1 MDRVLGL
8 DGGGTKTDAA
18 VIDRA
23 GTVIARQRTEGLDP
37 TESPHWKVV
46 LGDIAEKMGAVAT
59 AVLGLPYHG
68 EIAQISADQTAVAG
82 ALFGAGTIVTNDVA
96 VAFEGALGGMDGVLV
111 LAGTGSMAW
120 SRGPLGVHRVGG
132 WGPVFGDEGSA
143 YWIGR
148 AALGQ
153 ISQQLDG
160 RRVETRFAHEML
172 QDIGVAR
179 DGLIGWASDLGHQR
193 ARIAAVA
200 VAVSRLAQLGNREA
214 VTLMAEAAHHLGN
227 LGQSAR
233 RLSGAPERWSYA
245 GGVMT
250 DQAVLAALTDRMGCA
265 PTPPLMPP
273 VGGALVLA
281 AKAAGWDTGPDFM
294 HRLQA
299 GLAQ

>member
-1 MDRVLGL
+1 MDRILGL
-8 DGGGTKTDAA
+8 DGGGTKTDAV
-18 VIDRA
+18 VIGPA
-23 GTVIARQRTEGLDP
+23 GTVMARQRTEGLDP

-96 VAFEGALGGMDGVLV
+96 VAFEGALGGSDGVLV

-148 AALGQ
+148 LALTR

-160 RRVETRFAHEML
+160 RREETNFAQAFLLHLGIRVE
-172 QDIGVAR
+172 D
-179 DGLIGWASDLGHQR
+179 LIGWANNLDNQR
-193 ARIAAVA
+193 AGIAALA
-200 VAVSRLAQLGNREA
+200 LAVSRLAQSGDRDALA
-214 VTLMAEAAHHLGN
+214 LMSDAGEHLAQ
-227 LGQSAR
+227 LGQTAR

-245 GGVMT
+245 GGVMNDPT
-250 DQAVLAALTDRMGCA
+250 VRATLAGAMGCA
-265 PTPPLMPP
+265 PTQPILPP

-281 AKAAGWDTGPDFM
+281 AKAAGWDTGPHFIA
-294 HRLQA
+294 RLQA
-299 GLAQ
+299 ALCK